1 MAKEKPKPTVMTS
14 KSEEKVSA
22 TTHTN
27 RMPLLFGEIN
37 YKMMLAGLV
46 LILIGYGLMM
56 GGNNADPKAAFPTE
70 EIYSFRRIVL
80 APIVIIAGFII
91 EVFAILKIKK

>member
-1 MAKEKPKPTVMTS
+1 MAKEKPKPTMMST
-14 KSEEKVSA
+14 KSEEKVAS
-22 TTHTN
+22 TSHSN
-27 RMPLLFGEIN
+27 RMPLLFGDIN
-37 YKMMLAGLV
+37 YKMMLAGLL

-56 GGNNADPKAAFPTE
+56 GGNNADPKAAFPTD

-80 APIVIIAGFII
+80 APIVIIAGFIV

>member
-1 MAKEKPKPTVMTS
+1 MAKEKPKPTVTA
-14 KSEEKVSA
+14 SEEKVNAIQS
-22 TTHTN
+22 N
-27 RMPLLFGEIN
+27 RMPLLFGDIN

-56 GGNNADPKAAFPTE
+56 GGNNADPKAAYPTE

-80 APIVIIAGFII
+80 APIVIIAGFVV